1 VGARGVGSDE
11 GFALGFNPEDAMST
25 KHFYLVAI
33 AVILGCSS
41 VSGTSD
47 TSGMKPARGSP
58 KILTTEE
65 IAANHADVLTLYDAI
80 ARLRP
85 NWLVSHG
92 PMSSNPA
99 VSSLASVFVDG
110 QQYGELI
117 SLRNIPAYQV
127 AAIHYYDVTEA
138 GAKFGVRGG
147 YGGAIEITSKVG
159 R

>member
-1 VGARGVGSDE
+1 
-11 GFALGFNPEDAMST
+11 MST
-25 KHFYLVAI
+25 KHFYLVAV

-41 VSGTSD
+41 ASGTSG
-47 TSGMKPARGSP
+47 TGAREPARGSP
-58 KILTTEE
+58 KMLTAEE
-65 IAANHADVLTLYDAI
+65 IAASHADVVTLYDAI

-92 PMSSNPA
+92 PMSSDPA
-99 VSSLASVFVDG
+99 NSSLASVFVDG
-110 QQYGELI
+110 QQYGDLN
-117 SLRNIPAYQV
+117 SLRNIAAYN
-127 AAIHYYDVTEA
+127 AAVIRYYDITEA